1 MDDLKSFTYVLAV
14 AECKSISK
22 AAELLY
28 ISQPSLSRF
37 ISSLEQELGI
47 LLFERKSNGINL
59 TEAGEIYV
67 AYGKEIKRLN
77 STMEHELKELQLSEE
92 QEIHVCMSL
101 NASLLLAM
109 EVQEK
114 ISKKYI
120 GCKVTFSNV
129 MAKEILTGLKN
140 RTYDLAIGPDLSE
153 KDSSIV
159 FDFIVEDN
167 GIGMEQSFIERIFEP
182 FIRAEDS
189 RVSKIQGTGLGMTIS
204 LNLAKLMNG
213 SIDVESCVGKGSKIT
228 ASVCLKVQRQNG
240 VAVEYEQP
248 AGDNENAADID
259 YSGKRVLVVEDN
271 AINLEIALEFLKLLG
286 LTCESAGDGAEA
298 LEKLLAAPEGYYDL
312 FI

>member
-14 AECKSISK
+14 AECKTISK

-101 NASLLLAM
+101 SASLLLVM

-120 GCKVTFSNV
+120 GCKASFSNV
-129 MAKEILTGLKN
+129 MAKEILPGLKN

-189 RVSKIQGTGLGMTIS
+189 RVSKITGRSMLR
-204 LNLAKLMNG
+204 A
-213 SIDVESCVGKGSKIT
+213 
-228 ASVCLKVQRQNG
+228 
-240 VAVEYEQP
+240 
-248 AGDNENAADID
+248 
-259 YSGKRVLVVEDN
+259 VLVRAVRS
-271 AINLEIALEFLKLLG
+271 LL
-286 LTCESAGDGAEA
+286 
-298 LEKLLAAPEGYYDL
+298 L
-312 FI
+312 FV

>member
-47 LLFERKSNGINL
+47 LLFERKSNGISL

-67 AYGKEIKRLN
+67 EYGKEIKRLN

-101 NASLLLAM
+101 SASLLLAM

-120 GCKVTFSNV
+120 GCKASFSNV
-129 MAKEILTGLKN
+129 MAKEILPGLKN

-159 FDFIVEDN
+159 FDFIVEDYMLLAVPKKYMIQDN
-167 GIGMEQSFIERIFEP
+167 SCYVRQEIDQIFEEYGKELKP
-182 FIRAEDS
+182 KMIVNSSMLAMQTLERGMGFCFISE
-189 RVSKIQGTGLGMTIS
+189 VFLPY
-204 LNLAKLMNG
+204 
-213 SIDVESCVGKGSKIT
+213 IT
-228 ASVCLKVQRQNG
+228 NTK
-240 VAVEYEQP
+240 
-248 AGDNENAADID
+248 DID
-259 YSGKRVLVVEDN
+259 FFCIGKNKVKKTKTGIIYLKNKILSRQEKYCISVLKEKI
-271 AINLEIALEFLKLLG
+271 INGEI
-286 LTCESAGDGAEA
+286 GA
-298 LEKLLAAPEGYYDL
+298 
-312 FI
+312 

>member
-153 KDSSIV
+153 
-159 FDFIVEDN
+159 
-167 GIGMEQSFIERIFEP
+167 RI
-182 FIRAEDS
+182 
-189 RVSKIQGTGLGMTIS
+189 
-204 LNLAKLMNG
+204 
-213 SIDVESCVGKGSKIT
+213 
-228 ASVCLKVQRQNG
+228 
-240 VAVEYEQP
+240 
-248 AGDNENAADID
+248 
-259 YSGKRVLVVEDN
+259 
-271 AINLEIALEFLKLLG
+271 LLSY
-286 LTCESAGDGAEA
+286 LI
-298 LEKLLAAPEGYYDL
+298 LL
-312 FI
+312 

>member
-159 FDFIVEDN
+159 FDFIVEDYMLLAVPKKYMMLQKAEKREGEKYPWMDISMMPN
-167 GIGMEQSFIERIFEP
+167 EFIIQDNSCYVRQEINQIFEEYGKELKP
-182 FIRAEDS
+182 KMIVNSSMLAMQTLERGMGFCFISE
-189 RVSKIQGTGLGMTIS
+189 VFLPY
-204 LNLAKLMNG
+204 
-213 SIDVESCVGKGSKIT
+213 IT
-228 ASVCLKVQRQNG
+228 NTK
-240 VAVEYEQP
+240 
-248 AGDNENAADID
+248 DID
-259 YSGKRVLVVEDN
+259 FFCIGKNKVKKTKTGIIYLKNKILSRQEKYCISVLKEKI
-271 AINLEIALEFLKLLG
+271 INGEIG
-286 LTCESAGDGAEA
+286 V
-298 LEKLLAAPEGYYDL
+298 
-312 FI
+312 

>member
-159 FDFIVEDN
+159 FDFIVEDYMLLAVPKKYMMLQKAEKREGEKYPWMDISMMPN
-167 GIGMEQSFIERIFEP
+167 EFIIQDNSCYIRQEINQIFEEYGKELKP
-182 FIRAEDS
+182 KMIVNSSMLAMQTLEREMGFCFISE
-189 RVSKIQGTGLGMTIS
+189 VFLPY
-204 LNLAKLMNG
+204 
-213 SIDVESCVGKGSKIT
+213 IT
-228 ASVCLKVQRQNG
+228 NTK
-240 VAVEYEQP
+240 
-248 AGDNENAADID
+248 DID
-259 YSGKRVLVVEDN
+259 FFCIGKNKVKKTKTGIIYLKNKILSRQEKYCISVLKEKIRN
-271 AINLEIALEFLKLLG
+271 GEI
-286 LTCESAGDGAEA
+286 GA
-298 LEKLLAAPEGYYDL
+298 
-312 FI
+312 